1 VGDEQGTAI
10 TRTPRTRG
18 LSTARSV
25 LRVLTLLARAP
36 QGLRADEVART
47 LGKSASTAYNLLDS
61 LCEEGFAVHD
71 HGRYRLADP
80 AHTVA
85 AAMDGAARSTTALA
99 AAMDASTLPAGGLA
113 GTLDELFAATHKRAY
128 LAVLRAGRVVVP
140 LVRGQQGMRRIP
152 GLGADLGRNAHALA
166 IGKIALAQLDGPALR
181 RYVGTGLTA
190 FTPDTITDPGV
201 LARQLARVRRDGVAD
216 DREEL
221 AADSCCLAAPLVDR
235 DGRVLA
241 AIGISMSVRAFERD
255 RDELT
260 GLLLDVAGRT
270 ELPAIREDAG
280 RSCPLP
286 SPAPSVAIPSA
297 EMEVSA

>member
-1 VGDEQGTAI
+1 VSDEQVTAL

-25 LRVLTLLARAP
+25 LRVLALLARAP

-80 AHTVA
+80 AQAVA
-85 AAMDGAARSTTALA
+85 AAMDGAA
-99 AAMDASTLPAGGLA
+99 LPIGGLA
-113 GTLDELFAATHKRAY
+113 GTLDELFACTHKRAY
-128 LAVLRAGRVVVP
+128 LAVMRDGRMVVP
-140 LVRGQQGMRRIP
+140 LVRGHQGIRRIP
-152 GLGADLGRNAHALA
+152 GLGAELGRNAHALA
-166 IGKIALAQLDGPALR
+166 IGKIGLAQLDGPALA
-181 RYVGTGLTA
+181 RYVGDGLTA
-190 FTPDTITDPGV
+190 FTPDTITDPAV
-201 LARQLARVRRDGVAD
+201 LARQLRQVRRDGVAD

-221 AADSCCLAAPLVDR
+221 AADSCCLAAPLR
-235 DGRVLA
+235 DERGRTVA
-241 AIGISMSVRAFERD
+241 ALGISMPVRAFDRD

-260 GLLLDVAGRT
+260 EQLLDIARRT
-270 ELPAIREDAG
+270 ELPAFREEAG
-280 RSCPLP
+280 RSCLP
-286 SPAPSVAIPSA
+286 QPPAPSVAIPSA